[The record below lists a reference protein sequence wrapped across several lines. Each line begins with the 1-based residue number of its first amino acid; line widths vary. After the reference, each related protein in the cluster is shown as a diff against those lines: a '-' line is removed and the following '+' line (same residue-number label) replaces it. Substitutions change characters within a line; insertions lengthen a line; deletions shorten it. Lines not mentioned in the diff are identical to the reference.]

1 MNARE
6 LICPISS
13 ERVNEIVTRCNAFL
27 TILLLSISVFLR
39 MPEILILL
47 VADFYLRAFTNVRN
61 SPLTFISKQLVSRLN
76 LGTKPTDKAPKI
88 FAARLGFLMSLAIL
102 VLFVTGLTTPAL
114 VVAGILIV
122 FAMLELAAGFCAG
135 CYIYTFLILPATRD

>member
-6 LICPISS
+6 LICPVST

-27 TILLLSISVFLR
+27 TILLLTVSVFFR

-47 VADFYLRAFTNVRN
+47 VADFYLRAFTSVRN
-61 SPLTFISKQLVSRLN
+61 SPLTFISKQLVSWLN

-102 VLFVTGLTTPAL
+102 VLSVTGQTTSAL
-114 VVAGILIV
+114 AVAGILSI

-135 CYIYTFLILPATRD
+135 CYIYTYLILPATKD